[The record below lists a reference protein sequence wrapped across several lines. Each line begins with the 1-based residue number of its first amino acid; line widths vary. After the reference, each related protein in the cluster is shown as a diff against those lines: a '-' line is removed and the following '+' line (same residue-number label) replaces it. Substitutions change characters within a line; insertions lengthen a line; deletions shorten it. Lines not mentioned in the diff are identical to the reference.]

1 MEEETHFR
9 NGTTIEAD
17 SSLSLPP
24 IHIYTYFIR
33 LSGRAPPQ
41 PSPYNRSSTLLLS
54 SILYPSFGGKAS
66 IIQAVG
72 NCDRRI
78 LLESDTLA
86 CLLNKWWNN
95 IFKTPIIRGRVSP
108 SPYGGPVFIGPWSIN
123 AAKKEERSFIGVEG
137 GRGGRAT
144 FARSIFTLQ
153 SNRTPPQCRIIAAIY
168 TGPPNVLI
176 ITTSNAR
183 AWITPLLCT
192 RHSWFPGIRPFWGS
206 FFFPG
211 FKFGRIYW
219 VGHYFAFSRIY
230 AFASI
235 KLRCA

>member
-1 MEEETHFR
+1 MKFSWKPIFFFLQWKKKRTFET
-9 NGTTIEAD
+9 GQQSKLTPL
-17 SSLSLPP
+17 SLSLSP

-33 LSGRAPPQ
+33 LSSRAPPQ
-41 PSPYNRSSTLLLS
+41 PSPYNRSSTLLPS

-137 GRGGRAT
+137 GEGGEP
-144 FARSIFTLQ
+144 RSPVRFLLY
-153 SNRTPPQCRIIAAIY
+153 NRTAHL
-168 TGPPNVLI
+168 PN
-176 ITTSNAR
+176 AG
-183 AWITPLLCT
+183 LL
-192 RHSWFPGIRPFWGS
+192 RPFIRDRLM
-206 FFFPG
+206 F
-211 FKFGRIYW
+211 
-219 VGHYFAFSRIY
+219 
-230 AFASI
+230 
-235 KLRCA
+235 